1 MSSKRVLEMMMVV
14 CAVAVLSGCVVHR
27 ARQTAAVRLEVEK
40 TEAAAQAEKA
50 KAVAPVASARIVLDS
65 SDAKGI
71 EKQGEWPEGQG
82 GNDRG
87 DGCLFALKGKG
98 ECKLI
103 WRPTLPRAG
112 NYRVSIWFGGD
123 PNSDHATDSPFT
135 VISAK
140 GKETFK
146 IDQTKSSGGWKVLG
160 VFPFE
165 AGTSGYVEL
174 TNDANGNVVADAVQ
188 FELMR

>member
-123 PNSDHATDSPFT
+123 PNLYWSIPPDGIMAPF
-135 VISAK
+135 S
-140 GKETFK
+140 
-146 IDQTKSSGGWKVLG
+146 
-160 VFPFE
+160 
-165 AGTSGYVEL
+165 VE
-174 TNDANGNVVADAVQ
+174 VPP
-188 FELMR
+188 

>member
-1 MSSKRVLEMMMVV
+1 MRRSGQLVLVFS
-14 CAVAVLSGCVVHR
+14 LCV
-27 ARQTAAVRLEVEK
+27 AAVCPACVRQRRIALEQDARAQAQTDLARAAVQA
-40 TEAAAQAEKA
+40 EAA
-50 KAVAPVASARIVLDS
+50 SAAIVLDS

-87 DGCLFALKGKG
+87 DACLFAMKGKG
-98 ECKLI
+98 ECRLI

-112 NYRVSIWFGGD
+112 NYRVSVWFGGD

-135 VISAK
+135 VGFAK
-140 GKETFK
+140 GKQTFK

-165 AGTSGYVEL
+165 AGTSGYVQL

-188 FELMR
+188 FELVK